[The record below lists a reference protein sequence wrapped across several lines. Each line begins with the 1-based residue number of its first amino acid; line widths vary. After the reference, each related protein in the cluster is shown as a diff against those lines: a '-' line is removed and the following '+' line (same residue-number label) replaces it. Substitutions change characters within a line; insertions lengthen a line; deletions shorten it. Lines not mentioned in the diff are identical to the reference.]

1 MEIVVEQVLIL
12 THAFQL
18 QVGGL
23 CFGVSSSTCFLHM
36 LLSNPL
42 RLFKYIWAGPT
53 DWLTQEIWWQDNV
66 GGAKWISFTTDVSVY
81 LL

>member
-12 THAFQL
+12 SHAFNYRL
-18 QVGGL
+18 V

-42 RLFKYIWAGPT
+42 TLFKYIWAGPT